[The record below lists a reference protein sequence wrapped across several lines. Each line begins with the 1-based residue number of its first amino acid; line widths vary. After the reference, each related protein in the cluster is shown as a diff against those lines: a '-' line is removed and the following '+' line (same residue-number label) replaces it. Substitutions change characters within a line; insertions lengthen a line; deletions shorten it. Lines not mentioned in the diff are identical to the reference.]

1 MARPTDYHEE
11 HCQTVVRLGR
21 EGKSKAYMAAELGC
35 SRQTLDNWTA
45 THPEFLDA
53 MTRAVALS
61 QAWWE
66 DAGQSGM
73 TADKFN
79 GSVWSRSMAAR
90 FPEDWRETSRQEQ
103 TGANGTPIQHSHAFD
118 LKDASDEELEVI
130 ERFVRRR
137 AADAGRDQG
146 GAGEAEG

>member
-1 MARPTDYHEE
+1 MGRPTEYREE
-11 HCQTVVRLGR
+11 FCQTVVRLGR

-45 THPEFLDA
+45 TYPEFLDA

-66 DAGQSGM
+66 DAGQNGM

-90 FPEDWRETSRQEQ
+90 FPDDWRETNRQE
-103 TGANGTPIQHSHAFD
+103 HS
-118 LKDASDEELEVI
+118 
-130 ERFVRRR
+130 
-137 AADAGRDQG
+137 GPNG
-146 GAGEAEG
+146 GAIPFANMTEAEIDARLAAALSGGLEPPSPAEEG

>member
-1 MARPTDYHEE
+1 MARPTEYREE
-11 HCQTVVRLGR
+11 FCQTVLKLGR

-45 THPEFLDA
+45 TYPEFLDA

-66 DAGQSGM
+66 DAGQNGM

-90 FPEDWRETSRQEQ
+90 FPDDWRETSRQEQ
-103 TGANGTPIQHSHAFD
+103 TGANGAPIQHNHAFD
-118 LKDASDEELEVI
+118 LTGASDEELDVV
-130 ERFVRRR
+130 ERLIRR
-137 AADAGRDQG
+137 AAHAGGDQG